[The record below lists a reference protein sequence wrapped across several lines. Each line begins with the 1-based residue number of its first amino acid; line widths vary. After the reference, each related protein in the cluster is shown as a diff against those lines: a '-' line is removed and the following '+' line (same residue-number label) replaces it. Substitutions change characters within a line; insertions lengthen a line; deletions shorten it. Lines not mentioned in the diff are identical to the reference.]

1 MAKAIDLLIDDEVT
15 VAEIRLVT
23 DLMMVAVGAP
33 GRLEQDVIDAALG
46 VEQHPRTFPRQR
58 RNG

>member
-1 MAKAIDLLIDDEVT
+1 MVKAIDLLIDDEVT

-33 GRLEQDVIDAALG
+33 GQLEQDVIDATLG
-46 VEQHPRTFPRQR
+46 VEHARTFPRQR
-58 RNG
+58 RTG